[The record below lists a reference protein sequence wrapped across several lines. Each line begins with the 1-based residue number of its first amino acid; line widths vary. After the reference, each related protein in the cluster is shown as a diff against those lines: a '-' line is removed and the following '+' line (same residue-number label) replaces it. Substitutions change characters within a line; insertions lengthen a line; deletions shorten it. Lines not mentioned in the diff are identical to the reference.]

1 MLTLDTFL
9 QAAKDEEQGQYR
21 ILAELRKIQHRFN
34 QTRLFPELAHLIELY
49 RSLHLILDNA
59 EQVRKGLS
67 RPIKAIDLENKRIIY
82 ETLRLEQETW
92 EIVEKTIRWALPK
105 LQEIIAE
112 GIAIGEFVEE
122 QLNVDIVGVLPSYIQ
137 EGYVLLPD
145 LPRREY
151 ALVRYELT
159 IFTAPDEKY
168 RALKTRIVTR
178 FGFPVIHQPPTQLK
192 ARVQQ
197 YETEIANPA
206 LYQFTVEVDFPF
218 EETLYPIAKRKF
230 LRYLSQ
236 FLQ

>member
-21 ILAELRKIQHRFN
+21 ILAELRKIQQRFN
-34 QTRLFPELAHLIELY
+34 QTRLFPELAQLIELY
-49 RSLHLILDNA
+49 RSLQLILDNA
-59 EQVRKGLS
+59 EQVRKGIS
-67 RPIKAIDLENKRIIY
+67 RPIKAIDLENKKIIY

-92 EIVEKTIRWALPK
+92 AIVEKTIRWALD
-105 LQEIIAE
+105 II
-112 GIAIGEFVEE
+112 
-122 QLNVDIVGVLPSYIQ
+122 GVLPSYIQ

-178 FGFPVIHQPPTQLK
+178 FAFPIIHQPPTQLK
-192 ARVQQ
+192 AKVQQ
-197 YETEIANPA
+197 YETEIPNPA

-236 FLQ
+236 LLQ